1 VTSLSEEGPSRYD
14 FEVLNHCGR
23 RVRRALPG
31 LTNHLPHNMRT
42 HSGELDHSGEIGF
55 CCHWSIIPSHD
66 DVALFDSRFFSG
78 ATGCQVHHR
87 QMDAP
92 CGGVVHLQDLYA
104 EDRPLLA
111 AAVE

>member
-1 VTSLSEEGPSRYD
+1 MGGLIGGVTVSFNIRKPQCHLNTSELPYARTLSNQVQLKRHQG
-14 FEVLNHCGR
+14 HR
-23 RVRRALPG
+23 R
-31 LTNHLPHNMRT
+31 RT
-42 HSGELDHSGEIGF
+42 GKAH
-55 CCHWSIIPSHD
+55 
-66 DVALFDSRFFSG
+66 
-78 ATGCQVHHR
+78 GCQVHHR